1 MLTLFFHTFM
11 VKTFKSFVC
20 ELKRSAG
27 MVSIYFTQGKNLT
40 RLNLEMVF
48 FFVCPRRFY
57 QRQHSPAFCVFNL
70 QMLCTVI
77 VLFSV
82 KLHLYGNSFI
92 QLVTCILE
100 N

>member
-1 MLTLFFHTFM
+1 
-11 VKTFKSFVC
+11 
-20 ELKRSAG
+20 

-40 RLNLEMVF
+40 RLNLEIVF

-57 QRQHSPAFCVFNL
+57 QLQHSPALCVFNL

-92 QLVTCILE
+92 QLLTCILE